1 MEVTIDYVYEGKARF
16 DYSFNR
22 FYMDEDKALAAEN
35 LYFESLADTTK
46 RTYAVVYIKEGKA
59 VLQDVQIDGV
69 SVVDLV
75 GEEY

>member
-1 MEVTIDYVYEGKARF
+1 
-16 DYSFNR
+16 
-22 FYMDEDKALAAEN
+22 MDEDKALAAEN